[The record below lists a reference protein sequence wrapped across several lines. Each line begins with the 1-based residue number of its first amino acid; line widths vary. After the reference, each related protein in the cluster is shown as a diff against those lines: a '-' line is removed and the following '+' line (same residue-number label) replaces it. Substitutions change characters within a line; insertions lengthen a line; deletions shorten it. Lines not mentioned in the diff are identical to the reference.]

1 MKNFKFWP
9 FLFALLLPQIFGVIG
24 AFITA
29 SSVNSW
35 YVDLIK
41 PDFNPPN
48 WLFAPVWISLF
59 FLMGVASY
67 LVYQKGNNK
76 ALKIYLVHL
85 VFNSLWSILF
95 FGMQSPVLAFIDIL
109 ILLGLI
115 IYLIKAFYF
124 TNKIAGLL
132 LLPYLLWVSFATV
145 LNFTIWQ
152 LNS

>member
-152 LNS
+152 LNL